1 MKKNWALLKL
11 ITLTLAL
18 ILVISGCSSDK
29 DNKKSSG
36 SGDGKVKLTMAAWGN
51 PEEIKG
57 YQRALDAYKEE
68 NPDVEVDLIPVPSDN
83 YEQKLFT
90 QLSGGEAPDI
100 FYAGDGYISK
110 LIETGK
116 IEDLTDF
123 LESSESYVKPD
134 EFAEGLWGGS
144 RKDGRIYG
152 VAVDNNPFLMY
163 YNKNVLEEAGIDK
176 SPQEHFEEGTWNWD
190 TFEKMTADI
199 VAAGKKGYVGE
210 SSGVHTFSWVWSN
223 GGELYDDDGNIV
235 LDSNEKAQEA
245 FKYLEGL
252 IENGNITYAGALPK
266 GQGADAM
273 FMSNQVG
280 FVAAG
285 RWLTPMFS
293 ENENLDFDYIPWPT
307 NTGNKMEPAAIATAY
322 MSAASDSENL
332 DEAVKFLSFYTSTVG
347 QESRLAGN
355 GNAVPSVAGIDEIIT
370 EDSIP
375 EHASYLLDAREIG
388 IVDDKQMSIP
398 GLEKELQDIMDLMYL
413 GQQDAKTTMEQFH
426 NKAQEMIED
435 YK

>member
-1 MKKNWALLKL
+1 MIIKL
-11 ITLTLAL
+11 MTLILVSM
-18 ILVISGCSSDK
+18 LVISGCSSDK
-29 DNKKSSG
+29 NDKSKGSSG
-36 SGDGKVKLTMAAWGN
+36 DKKVKLTMSAWGN

-68 NPDVEVDLIPVPSDN
+68 SPHVEIDLIPVPSDS

-90 QLSGGEAPDI
+90 QLSGGSAPDI

-123 LESSESYVKPD
+123 IESSESYVKAD
-134 EFAEGLWGGS
+134 EFADGLWGGA

-152 VAVDNNPFLMY
+152 VSVDNNPFLMY
-163 YNKNVLEEAGIDK
+163 YNKNVLEEAGIEK

-190 TFEKMTADI
+190 TFEEMTGQI
-199 VAAGKKGYVGE
+199 VEAGKKGYVGE

-235 LDSNEKAQEA
+235 LESNEKAKEA
-245 FKYLEGL
+245 FKYLEQL
-252 IENGNITYAGALPK
+252 IDGGNITYAGSLPD

-293 ENENLDFDYIPWPT
+293 ENENLEFDYIPWPT
-307 NTGNKMEPAAIATAY
+307 NTGNKMEPAAIAIAFL
-322 MSAASDSENL
+322 SAASDSENL
-332 DEAVKFLSFYTSTVG
+332 DEALKFLSFYTSTIG
-347 QESRLAGN
+347 QEARLVGN
-355 GNAVPSVAGIDEIIT
+355 GNAVPSVDGIDEIIT

-375 EHASYLLDAREIG
+375 EHASYLIDAREIG
-388 IVDDKQMSIP
+388 IVDDKQMTIP

-413 GQQDAKTTMEQFH
+413 GQQDAETTIEKFH
-426 NKAQEMIED
+426 NKAKEMIEEN
-435 YK
+435 K